1 MTTIYDEIEELE
13 TEATTET
20 TEEEVDQEETE
31 VQQDDADTEG
41 SEGETEG
48 SAEEEDTE
56 GSEKEEKL
64 DAAAFARMRR
74 ELREAKQK
82 AAELERA
89 QQPQPQKKEAEP
101 AQETAEERL
110 AHLEGHIAKK
120 ELTQRAIQEFSSI
133 ERQYMAENP
142 HYDAAGAL
150 VQKEMIRAEMLL
162 NPAMTPERAAQ
173 NVMNKILSIASGA
186 VNQGA
191 NPCEVLYDM
200 AVERFGF
207 KPEAKQEAKEKKT
220 DLAKIDSNK
229 KRSATPL
236 AAGGNSGKAAVT
248 LESIANMSLADFNK
262 LTPEQ
267 MRELEAQSY

>member
-1 MTTIYDEIEELE
+1 MPTIYDEIEELE

-20 TEEEVDQEETE
+20 TEEEVEQEEIE
-31 VQQDDADTEG
+31 DQQDDADTHEDDAEDEE
-41 SEGETEG
+41 STQEEE
-48 SAEEEDTE
+48 AEEP
-56 GSEKEEKL
+56 EKEEKL

-89 QQPQPQKKEAEP
+89 QQPQQKQEAEP
-101 AQETAEERL
+101 VQETAEERL
-110 AHLEGHIAKK
+110 ARLEGHIAKN
-120 ELTQRAIQEFSSI
+120 ELTQRAIQEFSSM
-133 ERQYMAENP
+133 EREYMAENP

-162 NPAMTPERAAQ
+162 NPSMTPERAAQ
-173 NVMNKILSIASGA
+173 NVMNKILRIASNS

-207 KPEAKQEAKEKKT
+207 RPEVKQEVREKKT
-220 DLAKIDSNK
+220 DLAKIDKNK

-236 AAGGNSGKAAVT
+236 SAGGSSGKAAVT
-248 LESIANMSLADFNK
+248 LESVGNMSLADFNK